1 MKAAVYR
8 RYGAADQVA
17 IAAVQQPQP
26 SANQLLI
33 RVAATCL
40 NSADIRLRRLQVPL
54 GFGLI
59 SRLVFG
65 ITAPR
70 RTILGVDLAGTVE
83 AVGSQVTNFQ
93 PGDRVMALTGMTM
106 GAHAE
111 YVCLNEKS
119 AIALMPRNLDFHQAA
134 ALVFGG
140 STALDFLRRGHLT
153 AGETIAINGA
163 GGAVGCAAIQL
174 ARHYGAQVTAIC
186 SASKR
191 DLVRHLGA
199 TEVVDY
205 QQEDFTRSGERYDLI
220 MDTRG
225 NAPWAESRRALA
237 PAGRLLAVCAT
248 LPQMLQALI
257 LPLWQRERVIAGPC
271 AERAQDLAE
280 LARLAEAGVLQAVI
294 DRVYP
299 LSQITEAHR
308 YVEQGHK
315 QGSVVISMIDQH
327 QPCNGG

>member
-1 MKAAVYR
+1 MKAAVYY
-8 RYGAADQVA
+8 RYGPADV
-17 IAAVQQPQP
+17 VTVTEMQQPQP
-26 SANQLLI
+26 KPHQLLI
-33 RVAATCL
+33 RVHAACL
-40 NSADIRLRRLQVPL
+40 NSADVRLRRLQVPL
-54 GFGLI
+54 GFGLL

-70 RTILGVDLAGTVE
+70 RPILGADLAGRVV
-83 AVGSQVTNFQ
+83 AIGSQVSHFQ
-93 PGDRVMALTGMTM
+93 PGDKVIALTGITM

-111 YVCLNEKS
+111 YICLDAKG
-119 AIALMPRNLDFHQAA
+119 AIAPMPRGLDFHEAA

-140 STALDFLRRGHLT
+140 TTALDFLRRGRLS

-174 ARHYGAQVTAIC
+174 ARHWGAKVTAIC

-191 DLVRHLGA
+191 ELVRRLGA
-199 TEVVDY
+199 AEVVDY
-205 QQEDFTRSGERYDLI
+205 QQEDFTRGDERYDLI
-220 MDTRG
+220 MDTQG

-248 LPQMLQALI
+248 LPQMLQALV

-280 LARLAEAGVLQAVI
+280 LAQLAEAGVLRPVI

-299 LSQITEAHR
+299 LAQIAEAHR

-315 QGSVVISMIDQH
+315 QGSVVIDMMATSTDRY
-327 QPCNGG
+327 

>member
-8 RYGAADQVA
+8 LYGPADLVT
-17 IAAVQQPQP
+17 IADIEPPQP
-26 SANQLLI
+26 KAHQLLV
-33 RVAATCL
+33 RVHAACL
-40 NSADIRLRRLQVPL
+40 NSADVRLRRLQVPL

-70 RTILGVDLAGTVE
+70 RPILGADLAGVVV
-83 AVGSQVTNFQ
+83 AVGNQVTNFQ
-93 PGDRVMALTGMTM
+93 PGDKVIALTGITM

-111 YVCLNEKS
+111 YICLDAKG
-119 AIALMPRNLDFHQAA
+119 AIALMPRGLDFHEAA
-134 ALVFGG
+134 ALIFGG
-140 STALDFLRRGHLT
+140 TTALDFLRRGRLT
-153 AGETIAINGA
+153 ADETIAINGA

-174 ARHYGAQVTAIC
+174 ARHCGAKVTAIC

-191 DLVRHLGA
+191 ELVRGLGA
-199 TEVVDY
+199 SDVVDY
-205 QQEDFTRSGERYDLI
+205 QQEDFTRRGERYDLI
-220 MDTRG
+220 MDTQG

-237 PAGRLLAVCAT
+237 PAGRLLAVSAT
-248 LPQMLQALI
+248 LPQMLQALL

-280 LARLAEAGVLQAVI
+280 LAQLAEAGVLRPVI

-299 LSQITEAHR
+299 FSQIAEAHH

-315 QGSVVISMIDQH
+315 QGSVVINISTH
-327 QPCNGG
+327 ETT